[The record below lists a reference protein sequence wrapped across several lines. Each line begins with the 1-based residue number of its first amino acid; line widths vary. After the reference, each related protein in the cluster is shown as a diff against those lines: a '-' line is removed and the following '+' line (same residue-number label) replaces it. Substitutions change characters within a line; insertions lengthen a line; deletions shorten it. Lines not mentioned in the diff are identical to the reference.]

1 MSAKPAA
8 PSKTLGFVSLF
19 LIEMWER
26 FGYYGMTAVV
36 VVYIAQ
42 QLGRGETNANLTF
55 GAFTGIAY
63 AIPAIGGWIGDRV
76 LGSKRTAVLG
86 ALILVVGY
94 AMLAMPDPDLLF
106 VALAVCAIGGG
117 LFKSNPAN
125 LISKL
130 YEGES
135 AKIDSAFTMYYM
147 AVNMG
152 AALSQLATPFLSD
165 KAGAWVPWAAKLLGT
180 SVTADQAKN
189 IGWHAAFAI
198 CAVGLLAGLTG
209 YFFMR
214 RHLAHVG
221 SEPDFKPVDKK
232 KLAIVIIGSLL
243 SIAVVAAIIEN
254 REYARDL
261 AVVAF
266 LAIIVIFGV
275 MIQRGTPG
283 ERKGLIAVAILTAQ
297 TMLFFIF
304 YQQMSTSLTFYSVHN
319 VNLDLYGL
327 PIPATMVQWFN
338 PFWIFVLSTP
348 LALLYNHLGKGKR
361 DFHIATK
368 FTVGFAILALGFFVY
383 GVSAWFAKDGIVGLS
398 WMFWGYCLQSL
409 GELLISGLGLAM
421 VARYVG
427 PKLRGFIMGTW
438 FLATGISQYLGGFV
452 ANFASVPKDVTNPVQ
467 SLPLYTHLFMNLGYV
482 ALGGTVLAAVAIPY
496 MKWLSKTGGEATQH

>member
-1 MSAKPAA
+1 MNAPSNA
-8 PSKTLGFVSLF
+8 PSKTKGFVTLF

-36 VVYIAQ
+36 VAFIAE
-42 QLGRGETNANLTF
+42 QLGKGEDNANLTF

-63 AIPAIGGWIGDRV
+63 AIPAIGGWIGDKV
-76 LGSKRTAVLG
+76 LGSRRTALLG
-86 ALILVVGY
+86 AAILVVGY
-94 AMLAMPDPDLLF
+94 AMLAIPNPALLF

-117 LFKSNPAN
+117 LFKANPAN

-135 AKIDSAFTMYYM
+135 DKIDSAFTMYYM
-147 AVNMG
+147 AVNLG
-152 AALSQLATPFLSD
+152 AALSQIAAPLIAAKGD
-165 KAGAWVPWAAKLLGT
+165 WWVPKVAALFGT
-180 SVTADQAKN
+180 TVTHETAVAV
-189 IGWHAAFAI
+189 GWHAAFAI
-198 CAVGLLAGLTG
+198 CAFGIVLGLCN

-221 SEPDFKPVDKK
+221 SEPDFKPLDLK
-232 KLAIVIIGSLL
+232 KLAVVLGGALL

-266 LAIIVIFGV
+266 LVMLVIFGV
-275 MIQRGTPG
+275 MIHKGSAG

-304 YQQMSTSLTFYSVHN
+304 YQQMSTSLTFYAIRN
-319 VNLDLYGL
+319 VDLNLYGFEV
-327 PIPATMVQWFN
+327 PGTMVQWFN
-338 PFWIFVLSTP
+338 PFWIFALSPP
-348 LALLYNHLGKGKR
+348 LAWFYNHLSKGR
-361 DFHIATK
+361 GDFHIATK
-368 FTVGFAILALGFFVY
+368 FAAGFAILSLGFFIY
-383 GVSAWFAKDGIVGLS
+383 GISGYFAVNGRISLAWML
-398 WMFWGYCLQSL
+398 WGYGLQSL

-427 PKLRGFIMGTW
+427 PKLRGFIMGVW

-452 ANFASVPKDVTNPVQ
+452 ANYASVPQDVTDPVK
-467 SLPLYTHLFMNLGYV
+467 SLPLYTHLFINLGLV
-482 ALGGTVLAAVAIPY
+482 ALVGTVLAIIAVPY
-496 MKWLSKTGGEATQH
+496 MKWLSKTGGEAVHH